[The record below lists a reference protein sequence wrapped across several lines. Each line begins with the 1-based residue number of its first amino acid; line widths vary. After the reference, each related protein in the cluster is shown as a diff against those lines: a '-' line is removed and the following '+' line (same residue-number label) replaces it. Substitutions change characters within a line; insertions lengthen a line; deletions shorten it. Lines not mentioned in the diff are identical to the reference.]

1 MRILVTGAAGF
12 AGRHL
17 LRELAAAGHSPIAT
31 DAAPADSPAAAG
43 LPGYV
48 AADLRDGAAMRALVA
63 DARPEAA
70 VHLAAVSY
78 VPDSD
83 RDPSLALAVNI
94 AGSINVADALR
105 ETSPGA
111 RLLFV
116 SSSQVYG
123 AAAASSLGAATDIA
137 PLREDVSPARPLSLY
152 AITKAAAETALLA
165 RAEAYGQD
173 IVIVRPGNHTGPGQS
188 PKFVAPAFAAQIVE
202 VAAGRAASVRVGNLD
217 SVRDF
222 SDVRDIVRAYR
233 LLLERGHARTIYN
246 VTCGTRVRIGDLL
259 ARLEALEGVTAR
271 VEQDPALWR
280 PADVCAPLDTS
291 RLRVHT
297 GWAPA
302 YDLGQTLSDLLA
314 SIRATKE
321 AK

>member
-1 MRILVTGAAGF
+1 MKILVTGAAGF

-17 LRELAAAGHSPIAT
+17 LRELAMAGHEPVAT
-31 DAAPADSPAAAG
+31 DSVPSGTPATAD

-48 AADLRDGAAMRALVA
+48 QADLRDAPAMRALVSETKP
-63 DARPEAA
+63 DAA

-83 RDPSLALAVNI
+83 RDPSLALSVNI
-94 AGSINVADALR
+94 AGTLNVADALR
-105 ETSPGA
+105 EAAPKA
-111 RLLFV
+111 RLLFI

-123 AAAASSLGAATDIA
+123 AAAASAPGASQNTV
-137 PLREDVSPARPLSLY
+137 PLKEDSPMRPLSLY

-165 RAEAYGQD
+165 RAEAHGQD
-173 IVIVRPGNHTGPGQS
+173 IVIARPGNHTGPGQS
-188 PKFVAPAFAAQIVE
+188 PKFVAPAFASQIVQ
-202 VAAGRAASVRVGNLD
+202 VAVGRTATVRVGNLD

-222 SDVRDIVRAYR
+222 SDVRDIVHAYR
-233 LLLERGHARTIYN
+233 LLLERGHTQTVYN

-259 ARLEALEGVTAR
+259 ARLEALAGVTAS
-271 VEQDPALWR
+271 VAPDPALWR

-297 GWAPA
+297 GWMPA
-302 YDLGQTLSDLLA
+302 CDLGRTLSDLLSSLRPA
-314 SIRATKE
+314 GDSK
-321 AK
+321 